1 MSYHPES
8 WRTARLILDIGCSSL
23 QILPSSSSCW
33 WLPVIASS
41 PNTRFSQW
49 VMAVPRS
56 PWSSSSPPSSVG
68 HLKCLRTSLRT
79 LGVTSKCAVLFTFYT
94 RGKVRM
100 SCGKKTTPEPLPP
113 PTPPSPPSSL
123 CWSQPD
129 RGNTFEEFLAGKN
142 IFRIFTLAV

>member
-79 LGVTSKCAVLFTFYT
+79 LGVTSKCAVLFTLYK
-94 RGKVRM
+94 GESKNELWKEDHL
-100 SCGKKTTPEPLPP
+100 SPCHLPPLPHHP
-113 PTPPSPPSSL
+113 PH
-123 CWSQPD
+123 CVGASQI
-129 RGNTFEEFLAGKN
+129 EE
-142 IFRIFTLAV
+142 IPFRNF